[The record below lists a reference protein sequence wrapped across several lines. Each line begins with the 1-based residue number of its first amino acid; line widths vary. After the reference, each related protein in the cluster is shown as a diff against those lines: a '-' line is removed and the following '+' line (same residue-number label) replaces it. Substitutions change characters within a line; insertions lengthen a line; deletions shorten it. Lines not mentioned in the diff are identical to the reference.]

1 MASSP
6 APRGLDRRIVS
17 CAGAVTPPGT
27 AAPPDG
33 GSRHTPSAAAR
44 LTSSLTDNYGEADA
58 QATQPL
64 PPRPSAIGTVKFR
77 PGVGK
82 LVGRELRS
90 VRPQPFSLSGRRLR
104 SEGQT
109 GG

>member
-58 QATQPL
+58 QATRPL
-64 PPRPSAIGTVKFR
+64 PPRPSAIGTVR
-77 PGVGK
+77 IPTWGVGK
-82 LVGRELRS
+82 VGGGGS
-90 VRPQPFSLSGRRLR
+90 WQRLGAPR
-104 SEGQT
+104 T
-109 GG
+109 R